1 MKSELLHSL
10 KFKIIL
16 IFTVGIASAFSI
28 NWYVA
33 VKTIHTEKID
43 DVERV
48 LEHLLVESTDMYI
61 TLPLTPESDL
71 SLLYTISHNKMIIS
85 DSEVS
90 HFRFVVSR
98 YPSSTQSGVIASS
111 IKLPNHYYLNALSDH
126 HKIDASVI
134 KYGQKL
140 FFRYVLSL
148 VVVLLI
154 IMLMIN
160 YYMQPLGIL
169 AQKTREW
176 KKDRPFDFVQEKV
189 STEIQEVSYA
199 FASLVKRLEE
209 YRRKESELFK
219 EAAHELKTPLA
230 LMRSRLDVYE
240 QLDTYK
246 KSKFLSDI
254 TQDLERL
261 TTELKNV
268 LFLESSDFEE
278 STSLDI
284 HHILTVLKSK
294 MDILIQRKRLTLDLA
309 DQTFFVD
316 APETLMYKVFGALI
330 ENAITYAS
338 EDSMIKIKIDAQKRT
353 VRISNSIGNEKYFF
367 SSKIGN
373 KILKRLSEVIGYT
386 YHVQTDDKKYEIS
399 LCF

>member
-284 HHILTVLKSK
+284 YHILTVLKSK

>member
-16 IFTVGIASAFSI
+16 IFTVGIASVFSI

-90 HFRFVVSR
+90 HFRFLVSR

-189 STEIQEVSYA
+189 STEIKEVSYA